1 MPLDIK
7 ICGLS
12 TPETIAA
19 ALDGGASH
27 VGFIFFPK
35 SPRNVTPQQAAE
47 LRKAAKGRA
56 MAVAVTVDA
65 TDEFLD
71 AIVSAMRP
79 DMLQLHGKE
88 TPERVAEVRERY
100 KLPVMKALSV
110 SEPADLLPI
119 QGFVGVADRL
129 LLDAKAPKGSELPG
143 GNGLAF
149 DWRLLAA
156 LDPGLDYMLSGGLNP
171 GNVGEAIRTANPPG
185 LDVSSGVESAPGV
198 KDVALIEA
206 FFAAVRAAESEDACG
221 DGLLFAPERQ
231 IALLHRVR
239 GRTLPAKGVRH
250 EQADRAQFL
259 PHRSRR
265 TGHVR
270 HFRRAFRRRNANAA
284 DPRPG
289 AGL

>member
-47 LRKAAKGRA
+47 LRKAATGRA
-56 MAVAVTVDA
+56 KAGAVTVDA
-65 TDEFLD
+65 TDDFLD
-71 AIVSAMRP
+71 VIVSAMRP

-88 TPERVAEVRERY
+88 TPERVARVRERFN
-100 KLPVMKALSV
+100 LPVMKALSV

-129 LLDAKAPKGSELPG
+129 LLDAKAPAGSELPG
-143 GNGLAF
+143 GNGVSF

-171 GNVGEAIRTANPPG
+171 GNVAEAIRIAHPPG

-198 KDVALIEA
+198 KDIALIEA
-206 FFAAVRAAESEDACG
+206 FFAAVR
-221 DGLLFAPERQ
+221 
-231 IALLHRVR
+231 
-239 GRTLPAKGVRH
+239 
-250 EQADRAQFL
+250 RAV
-259 PHRSRR
+259 S
-265 TGHVR
+265 
-270 HFRRAFRRRNANAA
+270 
-284 DPRPG
+284 
-289 AGL
+289 